1 MRATIPLL
9 LAVTLA
15 SSPLLAEET
24 RDVTAG
30 AQYEAGG
37 WSRFLFGSGYRDL
50 WTTPIQA
57 PVLDLENEAGG
68 LTPVRKVGQAQT
80 LGLAFKGADGRAYT
94 FRSLHKHPERML
106 PEVWRDRYPAH
117 IVQDATSGTHPA
129 AAVILPVLAA
139 AAGVPDTHPRLVIM
153 PDDPALGQF
162 RKEFAGEFGT
172 FDEYPLPAGDGNP
185 GFMGAT
191 EILTTEKLWAHWME
205 GPEIRIDSR
214 AFLRARILDL
224 WLDNF
229 DRHGGQWRWMKLP
242 GKDLLQPLP
251 EDPDMVLVHHDGR
264 IMNSVRNYIPR
275 LLRFTEN
282 YSKRLDGP
290 LINCFAVD
298 RWLLADLDAQDFEDE
313 ARELRGRFTDD
324 VIEQALRKMP
334 PEWYAID
341 GADTA
346 TTLKARRENLVEYIR
361 RVYRYYA
368 EKVDVHAT
376 DRAER
381 VTIARSSDNAVE
393 VAISLDEDGASPHY
407 RRRFAPDETSEI
419 RIYLHG
425 GDDRVE
431 RTGPAKGPIHVRVIA
446 GGGNKVVDDSA
457 SGGTDVWRDAGAVD
471 VEHGPGTSVHQ
482 KAWVNPD
489 ANAETPWVQPRSWG
503 HWTIPQTI
511 LWWKP
516 DIELLIGAGFTRT
529 AWGFRNEPNRSVQ
542 TVRAAFTTGQMSA
555 KGEYIGT
562 FRRPA
567 SGLALGL
574 HGYVSGIERI
584 NFFGFGNDTPTA
596 ADRSVYKSDQTAAYF
611 SPSLRYELGRRFEAF
626 LGAEVR
632 YSDSPENDDTILGQ
646 ENPYGAGEFGS
657 VGVRAG
663 LHLDTRERAEAHPS
677 ESLSEGTLTPPG
689 DERVNGLNLRLDGH
703 YVPEA
708 WDVRED
714 YGGVDGEVAGYL
726 GVPAAYLAIR
736 AGGRKLW
743 GPYPWFDAASIGGHS
758 SRGFRSHRFAGD
770 SSLHGSAELRFWLGK
785 LRTPVVPM
793 RLGLFGLVDT
803 GRVWLE
809 GEDSSTWHASYGGGL
824 LLQPLATP
832 VTIHAIVTTGDEGT
846 RFYFGSGYGF

>member
-1 MRATIPLL
+1 MRPTVSIL
-9 LAVTLA
+9 LAATLLSA
-15 SSPLLAEET
+15 PLLAEET
-24 RDVTAG
+24 REVTAG
-30 AQYEAGG
+30 PQYEAGG

-57 PVLDLENEAGG
+57 PVLDLQNDKGG

-80 LGLAFKGADGRAYT
+80 LGLAFKGGDGRAYT

-106 PEVWRDRYPAH
+106 PQMWRDRYPAH

-129 AAVILPVLAA
+129 AAVILPVLAE
-139 AAGVPDTHPRLVIM
+139 AAGVPDTHPRFVIM

-162 RKEFAGEFGT
+162 RKEFANEFGT
-172 FDEYPLPAGDGNP
+172 FDEYPLPAGGGNP

-191 EILTTEKLWAHWME
+191 KILTTEKLWPLWME
-205 GPEIRIDSR
+205 GPETRIDSR

-264 IMNSVRNYIPR
+264 VMNSVRNYLPR

-290 LINCFAVD
+290 LMNSFAVD
-298 RWLLADLDAQDFEDE
+298 RWLLADLKAQDFEDE
-313 ARELRGRFTDD
+313 ARELQGRFTDE

-341 GADTA
+341 GADA
-346 TTLKARRENLVEYIR
+346 VAALKTRRENLVDYVL

-376 DRAER
+376 DRDER
-381 VTIARSSDNAVE
+381 VMIARLKDDAVE
-393 VAISLDEDGASPHY
+393 VTVSLAGESASPHY
-407 RRRFAPDETSEI
+407 RRRFVPDETSEV

-431 RTGPAKGPIHVRVIA
+431 RTGPAKGPIRIRVIA
-446 GGGNKVVDDSA
+446 GGGTKTIDDSQ
-457 SGGTDVWRDAGAVD
+457 SGGTDVWRDAGVVD
-471 VEHGPGTSVHQ
+471 VERGPGTKVHQ
-482 KAWVNPD
+482 KAWVGPT
-489 ANAETPWVQPRSWG
+489 ANEERPWVQPRSWG

-516 DIELLIGAGFTRT
+516 DVDFLIGAGFTRT

-542 TVRAAFTTGQMSA
+542 TVRAAFSTGLMSA

-584 NFFGFGNDTPTA
+584 NFFGFGNDTPEVTDGNVYESDETA
-596 ADRSVYKSDQTAAYF
+596 ALF
-611 SPSLRYELGRRFEAF
+611 SPTIRYELGRRFEVF
-626 LGAEVR
+626 LGADVR
-632 YSDSPENDDTILGQ
+632 YSDTPEGGDTILGQ
-646 ENPYGAGEFGS
+646 ENPYGTGEFGS

-677 ESLSEGTLTPPG
+677 TNLSEGTLTPPG
-689 DERVNGLNLRLDGH
+689 DAQVNGVKLRLDGH

-708 WDVRED
+708 WDARED
-714 YGGVDGEVAGYL
+714 YGGIDGEVAGYL
-726 GVPAAYLAIR
+726 GVPAVHLALR

-743 GPYPWFDAASIGGHS
+743 GLYPWFDAAHIGGHN
-758 SRGFRSHRFAGD
+758 SRSFRSRRFTGD
-770 SSLHGSAELRFWLGK
+770 SSLYGSAELRVWLGK
-785 LRTPVVPM
+785 LNTPVVPM

-809 GEDSSTWHASYGGGL
+809 GEDSSTWHTSYGGGL

-832 VTIHAIVTTGDEGT
+832 VTVHATVATGDEGT
-846 RFYFGSGYGF
+846 RFRFGSGFSF